1 MIIINK
7 RSRVVFISILL
18 LPSILLVGAFI
29 IYPLLNGLRLSF
41 TNASPLRANE
51 RWVSTRNF
59 AKLLADNDFWEIVF
73 NSVLI
78 IGVSIFVA
86 LVIGFLF
93 ALMLNSRLRGTG
105 VFRGAVFQVW
115 IVPWIAVTILWGW
128 LFNSDFGIV
137 NFTLQNLGFLKQ
149 PVNWLADPTLAQIV
163 VILAFGWRTIPFMMV
178 VSLAALEGIPEE
190 LLEAAAIDGASYLK
204 RLHFITLPLVRNVM
218 LTAGLLQAVRMFQ
231 EITLPWVL
239 TQGGPVN
246 ATTTLSLYTYK
257 LAFQRWDFGLASA
270 VGTLWLLFITLFALV
285 YMRMLVAPER

>member
-1 MIIINK
+1 MIINR
-7 RSRVVFISILL
+7 RSRAAFISVLL

-41 TNASPLRANE
+41 TNASPIRANE
-51 RWVSTRNF
+51 RWIGLRNF
-59 AKLLADNDFWEIVF
+59 NKLLADSDFWEIVF

-78 IGVSIFVA
+78 VGVGIIIA

-93 ALMLNSRLRGTG
+93 ALVLNSKLRGTG
-105 VFRGAVFQVW
+105 LFRTAVFQVW

-128 LFNSDFGIV
+128 LFNADFGIV
-137 NFTLQNLGFLKQ
+137 NFTLQNLGFLQ
-149 PVNWLADPTLAQIV
+149 EPLNWLANPTRAQIV

-204 RLHFITLPLVRNVM
+204 RLYFVTIPLVRNVM
-218 LTAGLLQAVRMFQ
+218 LTVGLLQGVRMFQ
-231 EITLPWVL
+231 EITLLWVL

-246 ATTTLSLYTYK
+246 ATTTLSLYTFK

-270 VGTLWLLFITLFALV
+270 VGTLWLLFITLFALL
-285 YMRMLVAPER
+285 YMRLLVAPER